1 MRVSTESEEK
11 ELINLA
17 PSRVS
22 LIQKVKSVKTV
33 NIHEIIFYLKSKYL
47 AHNEEPRSF
56 INDIPREEPSFE
68 AMIGY
73 LKIFLK
79 FIKED
84 ENMSL
89 KNKSLIG
96 RWIFMASKI
105 YGRIYLIDLKTGY
118 IACAK

>member
-1 MRVSTESEEK
+1 M
-11 ELINLA
+11 
-17 PSRVS
+17 
-22 LIQKVKSVKTV
+22 
-33 NIHEIIFYLKSKYL
+33 NIDEIIFNLKSKYL

-68 AMIGY
+68 AMTSY
-73 LKIFLK
+73 LKTFLK

-96 RWIFMASKI
+96 GWIFMASKI

-118 IACAK
+118 IACTT